1 MKIKAMKELK
11 RQYRD
16 SFNQLKEL
24 KSEANFIQQAIDNA
38 KTQLVND
45 FELWYSDNFATADVN

>member
-1 MKIKAMKELK
+1 MKELK